1 VELLL
6 LLLIINC
13 QQIAAKNTVILHPID
28 TRTDCSRD
36 GHNKTYQGLS
46 VLLPSKFLLLDP
58 SIASTKRGWEKR
70 SFVCRRPISILM
82 NFADYFLS
90 RKMPGLHL
98 RFHTRVS
105 RLFALRATATV
116 HLTSY
121 AAKCYLLAQIVRFLH
136 NARETFRETGTNF
149 RPGW

>member
-1 VELLL
+1 VELFL

-28 TRTDCSRD
+28 KRTDCSRD
-36 GHNKTYQGLS
+36 GHDKTYQGLS
-46 VLLPSKFLLLDP
+46 VLLPSKFLPLDP
-58 SIASTKRGWEKR
+58 SIASTKRGREKR
-70 SFVCRRPISILM
+70 SSVCRRPISILM

-98 RFHTRVS
+98 RFHTRV
-105 RLFALRATATV
+105 LFALRATATV

-121 AAKCYLLAQIVRFLH
+121 AAKCYLLARIVRFLH
-136 NARETFRETGTNF
+136 NARRETLRETGTNF